1 MGKCNHEL
9 GYLICELCLVFYFCP
24 LHFILA
30 FCRALRASSV
40 LGLRL
45 SVTSLS
51 FIPLVFDWL
60 KYHCWQVLS
69 ALSAD
74 KCLWQCT
81 AGNSQHMIG
90 IVDVAS
96 YKHIPKQS
104 SWHGLQGAAWLQ
116 SQATAAAAAAA
127 AAALSP
133 SHSPS
138 NDSAA
143 HPSAAGPSPH
153 PLPASNP
160 KARLVSKHRRHTS
173 TTSFSAPDQA
183 VPSSPRADALPTLGH
198 PAAIPSSPRANA
210 LPSPGHSAAAAS
222 TSYAQAPASEAAV
235 VAGASS
241 SDTSRSLGTALN
253 STAPLLTG
261 QESLD
266 RATAALQALQQ
277 RYAPASSASGS
288 DCQLSS
294 PAASKPA
301 LQSTR
306 STFDFRS
313 AVSGLPLSAGLA
325 SASQTDDLGTQPQQ
339 AQSATSAGLESD
351 LTHDAIR
358 KSMTA
363 SSSQDSMRTS
373 SLRVASQAAVAAAAM
388 ATRCTAQTTVGGDQ
402 APTSVQ
408 SASGPSA
415 SGQSAS
421 GQSLQ
426 AENAESQASSI
437 HSDAISQQSGASV
450 SEPGG
455 GTSQLQLDLEDESDA
470 ISQQP
475 HGSGSQSGSMRSL
488 QGEQAGSDRVAKSRV
503 GRLRVNEEGAPMAD
517 IYNLQSPGPVLLENA
532 LVSLVIVASL
542 HTHDV
547 KTMFM

>member
-1 MGKCNHEL
+1 M
-9 GYLICELCLVFYFCP
+9 
-24 LHFILA
+24 
-30 FCRALRASSV
+30 
-40 LGLRL
+40 
-45 SVTSLS
+45 
-51 FIPLVFDWL
+51 
-60 KYHCWQVLS
+60 
-69 ALSAD
+69 
-74 KCLWQCT
+74 
-81 AGNSQHMIG
+81 
-90 IVDVAS
+90 
-96 YKHIPKQS
+96 
-104 SWHGLQGAAWLQ
+104 
-116 SQATAAAAAAA
+116 
-127 AAALSP
+127 
-133 SHSPS
+133 
-138 NDSAA
+138 
-143 HPSAAGPSPH
+143 
-153 PLPASNP
+153 
-160 KARLVSKHRRHTS
+160 
-173 TTSFSAPDQA
+173 
-183 VPSSPRADALPTLGH
+183 
-198 PAAIPSSPRANA
+198 
-210 LPSPGHSAAAAS
+210 
-222 TSYAQAPASEAAV
+222 
-235 VAGASS
+235 
-241 SDTSRSLGTALN
+241 
-253 STAPLLTG
+253 
-261 QESLD
+261 
-266 RATAALQALQQ
+266 
-277 RYAPASSASGS
+277 
-288 DCQLSS
+288 
-294 PAASKPA
+294 
-301 LQSTR
+301 
-306 STFDFRS
+306 
-313 AVSGLPLSAGLA
+313 SAGL
-325 SASQTDDLGTQPQQ
+325 
-339 AQSATSAGLESD
+339 GLD
-351 LTHDAIR
+351 LTHDATR
-358 KSMTA
+358 KSLTA
-363 SSSQDSMRTS
+363 SSSQDYVHTS